1 MLKKLIL
8 TCLVAAA
15 MAAPSAFAL
24 STVTLSDGPGNTG
37 GGEFNATTS
46 ANGNFVTFC
55 LEYSEHIQMGVQYYY
70 QISTATTANND
81 PISLATA
88 WLYNQ
93 FLNGTLSGYDY
104 TPDIGSEVGHRNSA
118 NALQRAIWFLEDE
131 VGGDGYGGST
141 YVVDALAATAALAAP
156 GENGKT
162 AAANGAYGVK
172 VMNMWQNYDARTGYS
187 GAKQDQLIRVPD
199 GGTTLALLGMSMG
212 FVAFASRRM
221 RS

>member
-8 TCLVAAA
+8 TCFVASA
-15 MAAPSAFAL
+15 MAAQSAFAV
-24 STVTLSDGPGNTG
+24 STVKLSDGPGNTG

-93 FLNGTLSGYDY
+93 FLNGTLAGYSHN
-104 TPDIGSEVGHRNSA
+104 TASA

-131 VGGDGYGGST
+131 AGGAGYGGSA
-141 YVVDALAATAALAAP
+141 YVLAALAAT
-156 GENGKT
+156 GVNGKT
-162 AAANGAYGVK
+162 TAANGAYGVQ
-172 VMNMWQNYDARTGYS
+172 VMNMYQNYDARTGRYW
-187 GAKQDQLIRVPD
+187 GAKQDQLIRIPGVPD
-199 GGTTLALLGMSMG
+199 GGTTLALLGMGMG
-212 FVAFASRRM
+212 FMAFASRRM

>member
-15 MAAPSAFAL
+15 MAAPSAFAV

-70 QISTATTANND
+70 QLSTATTANKD

-93 FLNGTLSGYDY
+93 FLNGTLAGYDY

-131 VGGDGYGGST
+131 TGGNGYGNSA
-141 YVVDALAATAALAAP
+141 YVLAALLAT
-156 GENGKT
+156 GVDGKT
-162 AAANGAYGVK
+162 TAANGAYGVK
-172 VMNMWQNYDARTGYS
+172 VMNMWQNYDPRTGEYS
-187 GAKQDQLIRVPD
+187 GAKQDQIIRVPD
-199 GGTTLALLGMSMG
+199 GGTTLAMLGMSMG

-221 RS
+221 RR

>member
-15 MAAPSAFAL
+15 MAAPSAFAV

-70 QISTATTANND
+70 QLSTATTANND

-93 FLNGTLSGYDY
+93 FLNGTLAGYDY

-131 VGGDGYGGST
+131 TGGNGYGNSA
-141 YVVDALAATAALAAP
+141 YVLAALLAT
-156 GENGKT
+156 GVDGKT
-162 AAANGAYGVK
+162 TAANGAYGVK
-172 VMNMWQNYDARTGYS
+172 VMNMWQNYDPITGFYS
-187 GAKQDQLIRVPD
+187 GAKQDQIIRVPD

-221 RS
+221 RR

>member
-15 MAAPSAFAL
+15 MAAPSAFAV

-70 QISTATTANND
+70 QLSTATTANND

-93 FLNGTLSGYDY
+93 FLNGTLAGYDY

-131 VGGDGYGGST
+131 TGGNGYGNSA
-141 YVVDALAATAALAAP
+141 YVLAALLAT
-156 GENGKT
+156 GVDGKT
-162 AAANGAYGVK
+162 TAANGAYGVK
-172 VMNMWQNYDARTGYS
+172 VMNMWQNYDPRTGEYS
-187 GAKQDQLIRVPD
+187 GAKQDQIIRVPD
-199 GGTTLALLGMSMG
+199 GGTTLAMLGMSMG

-221 RS
+221 RR

>member
-8 TCLVAAA
+8 TCLLAAA
-15 MAAPSAFAL
+15 MAAPSAFAV
-24 STVTLSDGPGNTG
+24 STVMLSDGPGNTG

-46 ANGNFVTFC
+46 ANGNFATFC
-55 LEYSEHIQMGVQYYY
+55 LEYSEHIQMGVLYYY

-93 FLNGTLSGYDY
+93 FLNGTLANYDRS
-104 TPDIGSEVGHRNSA
+104 TPALHTESA
-118 NALQRAIWFLEDE
+118 NLLQRAIWFLEDE
-131 VGGDGYGGST
+131 AGGDGYGGST
-141 YVVDALAATAALAAP
+141 YVLAALAAT
-156 GENGKT
+156 GVNGKT
-162 AAANGAYGVK
+162 TDANGAYGVQ
-172 VMNMWQNYDARTGYS
+172 VMNMYQNYDANTGRFS
-187 GAKQDQLIRVPD
+187 GAKQDQIIRVPD

>member
-15 MAAPSAFAL
+15 MAAPSAFAV

-70 QISTATTANND
+70 QLSTATTANND

-93 FLNGTLSGYDY
+93 FLNGTLAGYDY
-104 TPDIGSEVGHRNSA
+104 TPDIGSEVGHRHSA

-131 VGGDGYGGST
+131 TGGNGYGNSA
-141 YVVDALAATAALAAP
+141 YVLAALLAT
-156 GENGKT
+156 GVDGKT
-162 AAANGAYGVK
+162 TAANGAYGVK
-172 VMNMWQNYDARTGYS
+172 VMNMWQNYDPITGVYS
-187 GAKQDQLIRVPD
+187 GAKQDQIIRVPD

-221 RS
+221 RR